1 MVQTYTWDLFKDP
14 FFIGF
19 DRALN
24 TWNHVQTVSG
34 ATTYPPYNVIKVD
47 EDNFVVELAVAGFGK
62 TDIDVSTS
70 EGKLVV
76 KGELNAEDSDSKF
89 IHRGIAA
96 RKFTRE
102 WALGEYMEV
111 TGAEMKDGMLHI
123 TLIALFQRRKSQRKL
138 LSRLQRSNKV

>member
-19 DRALN
+19 DRMVHN
-24 TWNHVQTVSG
+24 WSTVAS
-34 ATTYPPYNVIKVD
+34 TNYPPYNVIKHD
-47 EDNFVVELAVAGFGK
+47 EDNYTVEIALAGFNK
-62 TDIDVSTS
+62 SEIDVVVAD
-70 EGKLVV
+70 GKLTV
-76 KGELNAEDSDSKF
+76 KGEGAAEDENSKF

-111 TGAEMKDGMLHI
+111 NSAELQDGMLKI
-123 TLIALFQRRKSQRKL
+123 KL
-138 LSRLQRSNKV
+138 ERVLPEEKKPRQIKIK